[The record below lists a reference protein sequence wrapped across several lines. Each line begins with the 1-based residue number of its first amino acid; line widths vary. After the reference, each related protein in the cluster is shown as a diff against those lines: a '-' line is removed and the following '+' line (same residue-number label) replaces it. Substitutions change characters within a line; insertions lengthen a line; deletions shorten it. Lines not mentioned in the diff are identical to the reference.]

1 MTAFISLTK
10 KDIEEILKGK
20 NIEVTID
27 GEPRVYVKHCDCK
40 ICKDFSKEFHAIFGE
55 EHKDCSFKEE

>member
-1 MTAFISLTK
+1 MTSFISLTK
-10 KDIEEILKGK
+10 RDIGELLKGK

-40 ICKDFSKEFHAIFGE
+40 ICNDFSKEFHDIFME
-55 EHKDCSFKEE
+55 